1 MSHLRNSR
9 KTLTTLVAA
18 LAFTLALPALGANAP
33 IDHEAPLVT
42 LQLQAD
48 PHRPA
53 VAIMAMG
60 GHNYRM
66 AIDTGASDTYMHL
79 PIAQRS
85 LTPAAEESAPP
96 EKATGLHGEVELRP
110 FNADPFT
117 VDQWTPPMQGR
128 IFGVDMGLVASEEGI
143 DGVLGVYQ
151 LMDLDWHWDNR
162 KQQVLGYSHGAK
174 AVKAIKARLH
184 CEQLKNRDGD
194 PAVGI
199 TVGDEQAVFVIDT
212 GDLGFSGGINPKD
225 LIALEYRGAVRL
237 SQKVIPQYDVDGSEL
252 VNLQAAQIQNVS
264 LGPTRLDGLI
274 LREVNSSSR
283 LGRAFISKFDEVLID
298 FETGL
303 FCFPAVAA
311 IEADDPD
318 IWMSRD

>member
-1 MSHLRNSR
+1 MSHSKRNR
-9 KTLTTLVAA
+9 MTLTALVAA
-18 LAFTLALPALGANAP
+18 LTFTLALPALGANAP
-33 IDHEAPLVT
+33 IDREVPLVT

-66 AIDTGASDTYMHL
+66 VIDTGASQTYLHL
-79 PIAQRS
+79 PIAQRL
-85 LTPAAEESAPP
+85 LTPVAAESAPP
-96 EKATGLHGEVELRP
+96 QKAIGLHGEVELRA
-110 FNADPFT
+110 FKADPFT
-117 VDQWTPPMQGR
+117 VGRWTPPLQGR
-128 IFGVDMGLVASEEGI
+128 IFAVDMGLVAAEEGI

-174 AVKAIKARLH
+174 AVQAIRARLH
-184 CEQLKNRDGD
+184 CEQLKNMDGD

-199 TVGDEQAVFVIDT
+199 TVGNEQTGFVIDT
-212 GDLGFSGGINPKD
+212 GDLGFSGGINPQD
-225 LIALEYRGAVRL
+225 RVALEYRGAVRL
-237 SQKVIPQYDVDGSEL
+237 SRKVVPQYDVDGSEL

-283 LGRAFISKFDEVLID
+283 LGRAFISKFDEVLFD
-298 FETGL
+298 FETGH